1 MIKITK
7 VSANPARYEGPK
19 PKPSVI
25 PWRGSDGIP
34 VDFIRMHS
42 IRAAIKEMLKVSKSL
57 DVVKFG
63 IIGNQNSG
71 KSSQLLTIGHLIH
84 TLSDIP
90 FAIKILDKY
99 ALLNLQETLKT
110 LTPTNYLIGF
120 DDTSF
125 LGANAN
131 KKQIDVVKQV
141 TTEIRHLPGGQDVK
155 IFLGMN
161 YHYTL
166 GVDKYL
172 RQGEFKFF
180 TSVGSS
186 EMDNMEK
193 IVGPRYMGLVRDF
206 KKMYTKMLVND
217 TFSFKLGEKWF
228 TYKYRDPF
236 IPMLFWNEDSL
247 RLVVSPK
254 REWIDK
260 ICAICAN
267 AVDTGIIGEI
277 DEKRFIDEG
286 RDLCGKGAFDSAMR
300 ITLAGNGINTYGAS
314 VERARKYIARGL
326 AKKVMNLERMAV
338 AGGFEIKNVHTSK
351 KMSPVFNEVK
361 NE

>member
-1 MIKITK
+1 MIKVNKI
-7 VSANPARYEGPK
+7 SANPTQIQVGK
-19 PKPSVI
+19 PKPTII
-25 PWRGSDGIP
+25 PWRGGDGER
-34 VDFIRMHS
+34 VDFIRQQS
-42 IRAAIKEMLKVSKSL
+42 IRAAVKEMLKVSKSL

-71 KSSQLLTIGHLIH
+71 KSTQLLLLGHLIH
-84 TLSDIP
+84 TLSGIP
-90 FAIKILDKY
+90 FAVKILDKY

-110 LTPTNYLIGF
+110 LTPTNYFIGF

-125 LGANAN
+125 LGAQAN
-131 KKQIDVVKQV
+131 KKQLDIVKQV

-193 IVGPRYMGLVRDF
+193 IVGVNNMDMVRDF
-206 KKMYTKMLVND
+206 KTMYTRMLVSEKF
-217 TFSFKLGEKWF
+217 TFMLGNRPF
-228 TYKYRDPF
+228 TYKYRSPF

-247 RLVVSPK
+247 RVVVSPT
-254 REWIDK
+254 REWVDP
-260 ICAICAN
+260 ICSVCAN
-267 AVDTGIIGEI
+267 AVDKGVIGDI
-277 DEKRFIDEG
+277 DEKRFVEEG
-286 RDLCGKGAFDSAMR
+286 RVAVGKGAFDSAMR
-300 ITLAGNGINTYGAS
+300 IILAGKGISTYGSS
-314 VERARKYIARGL
+314 VEKARKYILKGL
-326 AKKVMNLERMAV
+326 NNKIMNLERMAV
-338 AGGFEIKNVHTSK
+338 AGGFEVKNVHLHK
-351 KMSPVFNEVK
+351 KLSPVFTEAEN
-361 NE
+361 